1 MNALLSNEEG
11 FTNTATGFSALKYN
25 IGGDGNTA
33 NGNYALYNNIGG
45 DGNTANGD
53 FALSNSTEGNYNT
66 ATGSSALSLNT
77 TGNNNTATGYLALSS
92 NTTGHKNTALGRDAD
107 VASGNL
113 ENATA
118 IGYNAK
124 VDASNKIQ
132 LGDALVT
139 MVATSGG
146 LTTGQDALINGI
158 TVGRGGGNDP
168 RNTASGNTALYSNT
182 TGNSN
187 TANGNEALYS
197 NTTGYSNTANGYAAL
212 YSNTEGAGNT
222 ANGNS
227 ALYFNTTGNSNTANG
242 YRALY
247 FNTTGYSNTANGYKA
262 LYLNTTGSWN
272 TANGYFALSSNNT
285 GSNNTALGYYA
296 DVTSGNLTNATAI
309 GYNAKVDVSN
319 TMQLGNTDVTNV
331 KTSGNLSVGNHI
343 APPVAFTPTIR
354 AHSNSG
360 VGWNGTGVFGG
371 NNASVI
377 LGEYGGATS
386 GVATIGGHNTALDA
400 WTDLVIPG
408 GNLGIGTTA
417 PQNKL
422 DVAGKISVSQS
433 AGDEMVLINGDVWT
447 HGEGTQDFGSGGDH
461 FIIASRE
468 GSDESAGVYGD
479 GDHLILW
486 SAGDAY
492 GGQPAALI
500 RVCDED
506 NFNATDTD
514 PFNNSS
520 IKAYL
525 NTAGNWISASDRNRK
540 ENIVPLVSSLDK
552 ILQVQAYSYDFK
564 QSVEEKEKGSPQSN
578 AIGVIAQEVESIMP
592 EVVEKSDAGD
602 YYVSYTEFIPYLIE
616 STKEQQEMIEQLMK
630 QNETQQQ
637 LIEQLLQERK

>member
-1 MNALLSNEEG
+1 L
-11 FTNTATGFSALKYN
+11 
-25 IGGDGNTA
+25 
-33 NGNYALYNNIGG
+33 
-45 DGNTANGD
+45 
-53 FALSNSTEGNYNT
+53 
-66 ATGSSALSLNT
+66 
-77 TGNNNTATGYLALSS
+77 
-92 NTTGHKNTALGRDAD
+92 
-107 VASGNL
+107 
-113 ENATA
+113 
-118 IGYNAK
+118 
-124 VDASNKIQ
+124 
-132 LGDALVT
+132 
-139 MVATSGG
+139 
-146 LTTGQDALINGI
+146 
-158 TVGRGGGNDP
+158 
-168 RNTASGNTALYSNT
+168 
-182 TGNSN
+182 
-187 TANGNEALYS
+187 

-408 GNLGIGTTA
+408 GNLGIGTTT
-417 PQNKL
+417 PQNRL

-506 NFNATDTD
+506 WFDAADTD
-514 PFNNSS
+514 PFNNTAL
-520 IKAYL
+520 KAYL
-525 NTAGNWISASDRNRK
+525 NTSGNWVAASDRNRK